1 MFKEKM
7 SKSAEGVEDFEEYGR
22 NNSRGI

>member
-7 SKSAEGVEDFEEYGR
+7 SKRAERVEDFEGYGR